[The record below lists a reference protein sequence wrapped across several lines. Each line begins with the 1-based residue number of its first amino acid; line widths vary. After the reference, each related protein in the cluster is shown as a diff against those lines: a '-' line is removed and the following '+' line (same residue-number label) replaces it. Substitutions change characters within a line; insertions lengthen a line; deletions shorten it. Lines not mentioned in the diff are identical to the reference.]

1 MADTDTVEGLC
12 ATTGCNTIL
21 SLYNDTDYCSPCRER
36 IRSEAGRLFLDE
48 VPLFKKPSPARTTT
62 VRKR

>member
-1 MADTDTVEGLC
+1 MADTDTAGGLC
-12 ATTGCNTIL
+12 ATAGCNTIL

-48 VPLFKKPSPARTTT
+48 VPSFKKSSPASATP